1 MASLIWVPL
10 YYICQVT
17 QCAKATVSHC
27 RCVAKLQSKGLKVLC
42 DIVINHRCAQK
53 QDKNGIWNVFGGKM
67 AWDAEAIVVNDR
79 KFKGRGNRATGD
91 EFAAAP
97 NIDHMQDYV
106 RKDLTDWMEWL
117 RDEIGF
123 DGWRCAY
130 SLMQLLHA
138 CADFC
143 HDKPS
148 CSIQVSTSL
157 SCVSATDDLNYLATY
172 LQHPLDAIHV
182 LHAQ

>member
-1 MASLIWVPL
+1 M
-10 YYICQVT
+10 
-17 QCAKATVSHC
+17 
-27 RCVAKLQSKGLKVLC
+27 AKLQSKGLKVLC

-117 RDEIGF
+117 RDDIGF
-123 DGWRCAY
+123 DGWRCVPHRSLGSIMAHTLQLCLPRLKHGIQPELQPVLSAKQHNLAMRPCREGLHCTAASSSDVSQLGAY
-130 SLMQLLHA
+130 G
-138 CADFC
+138 
-143 HDKPS
+143 
-148 CSIQVSTSL
+148 
-157 SCVSATDDLNYLATY
+157 
-172 LQHPLDAIHV
+172 
-182 LHAQ
+182 